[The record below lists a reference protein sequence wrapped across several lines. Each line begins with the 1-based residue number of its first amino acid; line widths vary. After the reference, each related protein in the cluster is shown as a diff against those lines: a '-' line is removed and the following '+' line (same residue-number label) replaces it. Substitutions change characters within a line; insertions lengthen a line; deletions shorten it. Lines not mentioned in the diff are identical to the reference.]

1 VEGLRGSAQGKT
13 PRKGGLFSAILI
25 KKKLIMKSLQASG
38 RDKSKGKEKKPRVGA
53 SPGPAKK
60 TAAEQEGFD
69 ENVQL

>member
-1 VEGLRGSAQGKT
+1 
-13 PRKGGLFSAILI
+13 LI

-53 SPGPAKK
+53 SPGPAKQ
-60 TAAEQEGFD
+60 TAAEQEVFD